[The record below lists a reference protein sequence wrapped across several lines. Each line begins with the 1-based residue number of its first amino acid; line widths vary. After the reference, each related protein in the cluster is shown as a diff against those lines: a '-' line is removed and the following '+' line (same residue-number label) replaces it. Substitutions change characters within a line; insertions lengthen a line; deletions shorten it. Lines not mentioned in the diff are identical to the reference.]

1 MAHPNE
7 RIRILLDRNIFISPK
22 VKAELL
28 SADKT
33 KQLEILPMLEDMDKE
48 QTEAFRRR
56 LDRNPNL
63 FEDWGNAI
71 EAGIKKS
78 D

>member
-1 MAHPNE
+1 MTHSNE
-7 RIRILLDRNIFISPK
+7 RTRILLDRNIFISPK
-22 VKAELL
+22 VKAEIL
-28 SADKT
+28 SADET